1 MFMHLTLEN
10 GSDDRSLASQG
21 IAWMDNKP
29 SVKHVVLFARRE
41 GQQVG
46 FHEDIVYTVVLT
58 LSSILSSSVENNI
71 N

>member
-1 MFMHLTLEN
+1 
-10 GSDDRSLASQG
+10 
-21 IAWMDNKP
+21 MDNKP

-58 LSSILSSSVENNI
+58 LSSILSSSVENNV

>member
-1 MFMHLTLEN
+1 MVLMTDLWHHKVL
-10 GSDDRSLASQG
+10 
-21 IAWMDNKP
+21 P
-29 SVKHVVLFARRE
+29 SVKHVVSFARRE

-46 FHEDIVYTVVLT
+46 FHEGILCTVVLT

>member
-1 MFMHLTLEN
+1 MVLMTDLWHHKVL
-10 GSDDRSLASQG
+10 
-21 IAWMDNKP
+21 P
-29 SVKHVVLFARRE
+29 SVKHVVSFARRE

-46 FHEDIVYTVVLT
+46 FHEDILCTVVLT